1 MMKSRLSW
9 ISDCAACPPRGP
21 FGSYNDVAQHV
32 AREFGFQRIAVMD
45 DASRLIVG
53 YGVFQDATA
62 ENTIQV
68 PKRPMAK
75 YVRPHEI
82 FYAQVPILCEMSW
95 FA

>member
-1 MMKSRLSW
+1 
-9 ISDCAACPPRGP
+9 
-21 FGSYNDVAQHV
+21 
-32 AREFGFQRIAVMD
+32 MD